1 MSFKHELELARTW
14 RERQGTDCE
23 RSLGYVV
30 IFNGSVAGWKREL
43 DFPQGWEPGCLAISP
58 EGEVFQAV
66 GGNDYDG
73 AEAWQALAENQPR
86 GFTPLS
92 ATQAARRLRLLLDQK
107 SEQLDG
113 RKTSAQEPVQAPPFQ
128 VIEKPQAR
136 DPLCIEYQ
144 LPRFYGAEQ

>member
-14 RERQGTDCE
+14 RERQDTDCK

-30 IFNGSVAGWKREL
+30 IFNGSVAGWKREM

-73 AEAWQALAENQPR
+73 AEAWQAAAEEQPEEQLEQMR
-86 GFTPLS
+86 EAIRDLQKRHVFVLEQLS
-92 ATQAARRLRLLLDQK
+92 AIHDLYMKVLERERRR
-107 SEQLDG
+107 SMRVHG
-113 RKTSAQEPVQAPPFQ
+113 GSHVH
-128 VIEKPQAR
+128 
-136 DPLCIEYQ
+136 
-144 LPRFYGAEQ
+144 